1 MQRLEF
7 KIESDGENNY
17 LIYLVDRL
25 DVTNNNTSPANARYK
40 VEDRLYNSFGVT
52 TTRVLAERGHNLS
65 KSAKRMLI
73 TEYLCSKI
81 NDVLDACWNADEY
94 GVPII
99 KLSGD
104 ISSLD
109 TKIVSKDIIIY
120 THSSDI
126 NKWIDEISTHY
137 AWPNENFVFLARYM
151 RYSDTYD
158 VISDSLDFV
167 TVWLTK
173 DGSKISQLIE
183 TPEIKLVKLM
193 HNWYSR
199 EEYDNLSRLADQA
212 ITNFVVVG
220 KINMY
225 IPSYLVVLSHHI
237 KRYKKAIDTIESL
250 YRPKFIMSLPVY
262 RGNCTYTVL
271 FPILEDITSDTVRR

>member
-17 LIYLVDRL
+17 LVYLVDKT
-25 DVTNNNTSPANARYK
+25 DMIK
-40 VEDRLYNSFGVT
+40 IDDKLYNSFGVT
-52 TTRVLAERGHNLS
+52 TTRTLAERGNNLS

-81 NDVLDACWNADEY
+81 NDVLDLYWDADKY
-94 GVPII
+94 GIPVI
-99 KLSGD
+99 KLVGD
-104 ISSLD
+104 INTLD
-109 TKIVSKDIIIY
+109 PKIVAKDIIIY

-126 NKWIDEISTHY
+126 NKWIEEISTNY
-137 AWPNENFVFLARYM
+137 AWPNDSFIFLARYI
-151 RYSDTYD
+151 RYSDIYD

-193 HNWYSR
+193 HNWYNK
-199 EEYDNLSRLADQA
+199 EEYENLSKLADQA

-225 IPSYLVVLSHHI
+225 IPSYVVVLSSHI
-237 KRYKKAIDTIESL
+237 KRYKKALDTIESL
-250 YRPKFIMSLPVY
+250 YHPKFIMTLPIY
-262 RGNCTYTVL
+262 RGNCSYTLL
-271 FPILEDITSDTVRR
+271 FPILEDINSNTVRR